1 MTKIQKNMVV
11 VPVSN
16 VTPEW
21 LEKRRGVFGEL
32 ERQLIQGI
40 NNPSKGLTLEQLQ
53 LVAEHKNPFVV
64 DNGILLADWRTFY
77 RDEFGIKFGEVKV
90 PEIRPGFDRLLVIA
104 KGLTIQRAYDKCVE
118 HFSCWK
124 WADGDLDKAVPTNDR
139 MPDNSSYAV
148 YVHDRVEADEEH
160 KNKSAETIWQ
170 AKIFGITLLERLL
183 FELKYFRETGRHL
196 DIQCITL
203 CSGSRYTDG
212 GVLSVSFDDGEV
224 HVYWYFPGHAFD
236 ALRVREVVS

>member
-1 MTKIQKNMVV
+1 
-11 VPVSN
+11 

-40 NNPSKGLTLEQLQ
+40 DNPGKGLTLEQLQ
-53 LVAEHKNPFVV
+53 LVAEHKNPFVKDINV
-64 DNGILLADWRTFY
+64 LLDDWRTFY
-77 RDEFGIKFGEVKV
+77 RDEFGIELGEVKV

-139 MPDNSSYAV
+139 MPNSSYAV

-170 AKIFGITLLERLL
+170 DKIFGITLLERLL

-196 DIQCITL
+196 DKYITL
-203 CSGSRYTDG
+203 CSGSRIPGGRVLGVHFCGSVVRVDWYT
-212 GVLSVSFDDGEV
+212 
-224 HVYWYFPGHAFD
+224 PGYAHD
-236 ALRVREVVS
+236 MLRVREVAS